1 MMGFGFGF
9 GGILMGIMMVIV
21 WVAVISIAVWL
32 LSLLFPR
39 ATHSASSSGTLKR
52 SDTLE
57 SPIDILKQRYARGE
71 ITKEQ
76 FDQMRHDLEA

>member
-9 GGILMGIMMVIV
+9 GGIVMVIF
-21 WVAVISIAVWL
+21 WVAVIGVAVWL

-39 ATHSASSSGTLKR
+39 ATHSASSGGTLQR
-52 SDTLE
+52 TDTLE
-57 SPIDILKQRYARGE
+57 SPIQILNQRYARGE

-76 FDQMRHDLEA
+76 FEQMRRDLEA

>member
-9 GGILMGIMMVIV
+9 GMIVMVIF
-21 WVAVISIAVWL
+21 WVGIVALAVWL

-39 ATHSASSSGTLKR
+39 ANHNVSSNGMLQHTGAPA
-52 SDTLE
+52 TPQE
-57 SPIDILKQRYARGE
+57 ILKQRYARGE

-76 FDQMRHDLEA
+76 YEQMSRDIA

>member
-9 GGILMGIMMVIV
+9 GGIMMVIF
-21 WVAVISIAVWL
+21 WVAVIALAVWL

-39 ATHSASSSGTLKR
+39 ATHSTSSGGMLR
-52 SDTLE
+52 NMDTPE
-57 SPIDILKQRYARGE
+57 SPAEILKQRYAHGE

-76 FDQMRHDLEA
+76 FEQMRHDIEA